1 MPPGSPARSGL
12 AARCPGRSRRATS
25 TPRGHP
31 ARRGP
36 APCGFAGELLR
47 HRVDAPQDAELPV
60 QALADGLERGSGRLG
75 RGRSREDADE
85 LFPGGRAPLRRRR
98 VAAVPNGAEGLEL
111 PVDLNRLR
119 REVCD
124 PKVAGPST
132 EPGWNVGDRSS
143 ESSMCRATAGDG
155 GPTRMTSWGC
165 SSPWASQRPS
175 AAAIAS
181 HTSRA
186 AVVVVGA
193 GRWAADSP
201 RRVPCPSSGSAPRA
215 RSAPTSA
222 PAGTQPPGP
231 GSQLLRAHA
240 TLAPAGAP
248 MAAPAIT
255 AAAPLQPMEWVS
267 GVGREG

>member
-47 HRVDAPQDAELPV
+47 HRVDAPQDTELPV

-155 GPTRMTSWGC
+155 GPTRMTSW
-165 SSPWASQRPS
+165 
-175 AAAIAS
+175 
-181 HTSRA
+181 
-186 AVVVVGA
+186 
-193 GRWAADSP
+193 
-201 RRVPCPSSGSAPRA
+201 
-215 RSAPTSA
+215 
-222 PAGTQPPGP
+222 
-231 GSQLLRAHA
+231 
-240 TLAPAGAP
+240 
-248 MAAPAIT
+248 
-255 AAAPLQPMEWVS
+255 
-267 GVGREG
+267 